1 MSLVAMVEC
10 AELVT
15 LDIDEAQDIAGI
27 ANWNDHFGTRG
38 AEGRQVASIGGDII
52 DDNRSR

>member
-1 MSLVAMVEC
+1 MVEC
-10 AELVT
+10 AEVVT

-27 ANWNDHFGTRG
+27 ANWNDHFGPRG

-52 DDNRSR
+52 DDNRSP